1 MSLNTA
7 EEFISLARVKLL
19 SKFPFFGHLALGLRV
34 IEAPHIPTMAV
45 NKFNHLL
52 FNREFVMSLSPED
65 LMAIVCHEVGHLV
78 QMCINRFPQGGVFEV
93 WNLASDQVINTILS
107 DAGIVGGTVFQSVN
121 TAEIQNL
128 CRNKL
133 TEIRY
138 RELLQEMK
146 ITECPACAEMVRT
159 QGQSQ
164 ENNNGQGDE
173 KGNEGEGGE
182 SDNGISS
189 GDGSSGGYGGGE
201 CDSDCD
207 GDGGCSS
214 GSVKRQLKHTCKNKL
229 GCSTGSML
237 GKADNQQVSE
247 ATQRVIGAYHIAKER
262 EARNGRGTMPGNL
275 EEMILKLLKPSV
287 NWRDILSRTAKKV
300 FRGGMDWRR
309 QSKRMVASGVRYPG
323 RKPEMKGAVVAVDTS
338 GSIGD
343 KDIAQFMGECQ
354 GILHSAGCKYLL
366 ILFHDVNVYHMEM
379 YTIDTMNKIKVQ
391 RGGTSHEDVFQ
402 KISELKDKPNMV
414 ICFTDL
420 MTSFPK
426 EKPTMPVIWAHIGAC
441 TIEPPF
447 GTKIE
452 VKFGN

>member
-1 MSLNTA
+1 MALNTA

-19 SKFPFFGHLALGLRV
+19 AKFPFFGHLALGLRI

-65 LMAIVCHEVGHLV
+65 VMAIVCHEVGHLV
-78 QMCINRFPQGGVFEV
+78 QMCINRFPQGGIFEI

-121 TAEIQNL
+121 TKEVQDK

-133 TEIRY
+133 TEVRY
-138 RELLQEMK
+138 RELLKEMK
-146 ITECPACAEMVRT
+146 ITNCPACSEMIRT
-159 QGQSQ
+159 QGQSKGD
-164 ENNNGQGDE
+164 NNG
-173 KGNEGEGGE
+173 EGEGSSAGDGE
-182 SDNGISS
+182 SDGSPGESEGGNCDSHNHGKG
-189 GDGSSGGYGGGE
+189 GDSNGGG
-201 CDSDCD
+201 
-207 GDGGCSS
+207 GG
-214 GSVKRQLKHTCKNKL
+214 KLKHTCKNPL
-229 GCSTGSML
+229 QCSSGSML
-237 GKADNQQVSE
+237 GKADAGEVSE
-247 ATQRVIGAYHIAKER
+247 VTQRVIGAYHIAKER
-262 EARNGRGTMPGNL
+262 ESRNGRGSMPGNL
-275 EEMILKLLKPSV
+275 EEMILRLLKPSI

-323 RKPEMKGAVVAVDTS
+323 RKPEMKGAVGAIDTS

-354 GILHSAGCKYLL
+354 GILHSAGCKYML
-366 ILFHDVNVYHMEM
+366 ILFHDVYVYHMEL
-379 YTIDTMNKIKVQ
+379 YTTDTMNKLKVQ

-402 KISELKDKPNMV
+402 KISELKDQPSMI

-420 MTSFPK
+420 QTCFPK
-426 EKPTMPVIWAHIGAC
+426 EKPKIPVIWAHIGEC
-441 TIEPPF
+441 SIEPPF
-447 GTKIE
+447 GKKIE
-452 VKFGN
+452 VKFSQ